1 MAIAPPTT
9 PNRIRLL
16 FLNAISSVIVWLMPQ
31 LCDDGMQRPAS
42 GTTADG
48 KAFGKVSR
56 RLCNV
61 T

>member
-1 MAIAPPTT
+1 MATAPPTT
-9 PNRIRLL
+9 AIRIRLL
-16 FLNAISSVIVWLMPQ
+16 FLNIISSVIIWLLLQ

-42 GTTADG
+42 GTAADG